1 MVCFGS
7 RLLKGENAM
16 EILAL
21 LEKLTQHHDVAGD
34 EKPIAD
40 LLEEEIRDLGPVCR
54 TPLGSLICTVKQESP
69 DKPHVVLE
77 AHMDEIGLMVCAI
90 DKDGFLKVTRCGGID
105 RRVATASPVII
116 HGTKGPRR
124 GIVASEE
131 QDPAKNPTVDQLYV
145 DAGMS
150 REQAEE
156 EFPIGT
162 RISYMGSFKHLLEGN
177 VSSKAL
183 DDRCGC
189 AAMITAARLLKTM
202 DTDCSITLL
211 LSVMEEVGGMGAA
224 TGANALQ
231 PISHCI
237 SVDVSFALTPEL
249 QTHQGGKLGDGPMV
263 GHNPILSREVS
274 EEMARVGREQNITH
288 QVKVYAGYRT
298 GTDADGIILA
308 GQGAKGACTCIPLR
322 YMHTP
327 VEVINASDME
337 NTAKLAAAYV
347 AECIRPQEG
356 ACRA

>member
-1 MVCFGS
+1 
-7 RLLKGENAM
+7 M
-16 EILAL
+16 EIVQL
-21 LEKLTQHHDVAGD
+21 LEKLTQNCGVAGF

-40 LLEEEIRDLGPVCR
+40 ILEEEIKDLGPIRR
-54 TPLGSLICTVKQESP
+54 TPLGSLICTVKKESA

-77 AHMDEIGLMVCAI
+77 AHMDEIGLMVCGI
-90 DKDGFLKVTRCGGID
+90 DENGFLKVTRCGGID
-105 RRVATASPVII
+105 RRVATASPVWI
-116 HGTKGPRR
+116 HGVKGDRR

-131 QDPAKNPTVDQLYV
+131 HNPAKNPTVDQLYV
-145 DAGMS
+145 DAGMT

-162 RISYMGSFKHLLEGN
+162 RISYIGSFKHLLEGK

-189 AAMITAARLLKTM
+189 AAMITAARMLKEM
-202 DTDCSITLL
+202 KTDCSITLL

-231 PISHCI
+231 PITHCI
-237 SVDVSFALTPEL
+237 SVDVSFALSPEL
-249 QTHQGGKLGDGPMV
+249 QTHQGGQLGEGPMV

-274 EEMARVGREQNITH
+274 EDMAQVGREHGITH

-298 GTDADGIILA
+298 GTDADGIITSGA
-308 GQGAKGACTCIPLR
+308 GAKGACTCIPLR

-327 VEVINASDME
+327 VEVISAADME

-347 AECIRPQEG
+347 AEKIR
-356 ACRA
+356 

>member
-1 MVCFGS
+1 
-7 RLLKGENAM
+7 M
-16 EILAL
+16 EILHL
-21 LEKLTQHHDVAGD
+21 LEKLTQNCGVAGY

-40 LLEEEIRDLGPVCR
+40 LLEDEIKDIGPVRR

-77 AHMDEIGLMVCAI
+77 AHMDEIGLMVCDI
-90 DKDGFLKVTRCGGID
+90 DDRGFLKVTRCGGID

-116 HGTKGPRR
+116 HGKNGDRR

-131 QDPAKNPTVDQLYV
+131 QNPAKNPTLEQLYV
-145 DAGMS
+145 DAGVS
-150 REQAEE
+150 REQAEK

-162 RISYMGSFKHLLEGN
+162 RISYIGSFKHLLEGN

-189 AAMITAARLLKTM
+189 AAMITAARMLKEM

-231 PISHCI
+231 PITHCI

-274 EEMARVGREQNITH
+274 EDMAQVGTEQGITH

-308 GQGAKGACTCIPLR
+308 GAGAKGACTCIPLR

-327 VEVINASDME
+327 VEVINAADME

-347 AECIRPQEG
+347 AQKVRPEG
-356 ACRA
+356 GCR